1 MSYVG
6 RRPIFLPEAI
16 RILSNK
22 FNMIKGICIEQ
33 IDWVFIFSLVKRNRH
48 ERVGQ
53 TKISQQV
60 FTWSTKEENEVVKV
74 RFIQEENYENLTSI
88 PWLNC

>member
-1 MSYVG
+1 MVNV
-6 RRPIFLPEAI
+6 
-16 RILSNK
+16 LSGGEDQFSHLK
-22 FNMIKGICIEQ
+22 LYKVNMIKWDMYWTNQ
-33 IDWVFIFSLVKRNRH
+33 LNFIFSLVKRNRH

-53 TKISQQV
+53 MKISQQV

-74 RFIQEENYENLTSI
+74 RFIQEENFENLTSI